1 MIDAAHHQQ
10 RSYNQHVQQ
19 RSFQV
24 DDTVWLDSPTAGK
37 LDPKWEGGWKIKA
50 IQGPTTYVIQMAGGT
65 ELCTSTEFSHPPH
78 TVKL

>member
-24 DDTVWLDSPTAGK
+24 GDTVWLDLLTAGK
-37 LDPKWEGGWKIKA
+37 LDPKWEGDGEWEGGGKCNNTKIDHYYYC
-50 IQGPTTYVIQMAGGT
+50 IY
-65 ELCTSTEFSHPPH
+65 
-78 TVKL
+78 